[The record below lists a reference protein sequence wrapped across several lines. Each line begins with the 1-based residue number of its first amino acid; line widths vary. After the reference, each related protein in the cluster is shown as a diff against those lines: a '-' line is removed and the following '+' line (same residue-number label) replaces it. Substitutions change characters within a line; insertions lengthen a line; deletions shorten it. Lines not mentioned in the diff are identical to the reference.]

1 MANKSRIVKTVVK
14 KNTNKKELKP
24 KVDKVTDNLT
34 EKQRHF
40 CLEYM
45 RNGNNG
51 MQAAIKAGYSNKTAK
66 EQASY
71 LLTNVN
77 ISKFLDQL
85 KNDLGLRIG
94 ISAEAI
100 ASEMAKIG
108 FSNVKSIFD
117 DEGNLKPVGELS
129 DAEAACIAS
138 IEVEELF
145 AGRGANREPIGT
157 IKKIKLW
164 NKQTALND
172 LNSMLGYTKPVKVAQ
187 TDSDGNDVAQQPL
200 TLTTLTQLIT
210 GK

>member
-1 MANKSRIVKTVVK
+1 MQQLNQGKVFVKN
-14 KNTNKKELKP
+14 NTNKKDLTP
-24 KVDKVTDNLT
+24 KVDQVGDNLT
-34 EKQRHF
+34 DRQRHF

-51 MQAAIKAGYSNKTAK
+51 TQAAIKAGYSTKGAK

-71 LLTNVN
+71 LLTNNN

-117 DEGNLKPVGELS
+117 EDGNLKPVSELN
-129 DAEAACIAS
+129 DAEAACISS

-145 AGRGANREPIGT
+145 EGRGAKRESVGT

-164 NKQTALND
+164 NKQQALSD
-172 LNSMLGYTKPVKVAQ
+172 LNVMLGYNKPTKIAQ
-187 TDSDGNDVAQQPL
+187 TDTTGNDLPASV
-200 TLTTLTQLIT
+200 TTLTQFVKI
-210 GK
+210 